1 MMMIIINIINNYL
14 KDAFTNSDLVE
25 AHTMQYLIL
34 YLVLY
39 SMNVGFLEMDKQ
51 IRWETKI

>member
-1 MMMIIINIINNYL
+1 MVMMIINIIINYL

-25 AHTMQYLIL
+25 APTMQYLIL

-39 SMNVGFLEMDKQ
+39 SINVGFLEMDKQ

>member
-1 MMMIIINIINNYL
+1 MVMMIINIIIYYL
-14 KDAFTNSDLVE
+14 QDAFTNSELVD

-39 SMNVGFLEMDKQ
+39 CMNVGFLELDKQ